1 MYKKLLTAVLT
12 SFIAVVLTFT
22 LGLSV
27 NAATTPGIT
36 YQQVGNHHYV
46 HFGNNTDAQHITDI
60 ASTET
65 FERSGFDQYVNTTSG
80 GILEVDAPIG
90 TTTFVI
96 ANASG
101 QIEYSSSINPNATIQ
116 FIYGIEYLS
125 EIDIDGNVYTWNLG
139 WYGIFYFVQDKEP
152 ILTGETAFV
161 TNIDSPLPE
170 ATIRSYISAY
180 DDVDGDITH
189 LIQLVSTD
197 YEEPYSVGQFEI
209 EYSVS
214 DSSGNTASLL
224 VYVLVRDITAPD
236 TNANTIY
243 QVSYTQTFDVA
254 GLGTTIKTEGNDNF
268 YTPEQLTVTVVSN
281 GYTANKSNIGLYT
294 ITYSLKDPSGNER
307 LIDVYVEVMDD
318 VDPIVSY
325 NPIIVKPAT
334 SNLIL
339 ADIIEDITATDA
351 ISGNVTSSLEIIT
364 DGYTGNGNKV
374 GEYDIVFQVSD
385 GAGNITEF
393 TVTVQVMDNVPPVF
407 MVIPGHFI
415 RVEQIVTLTNEEI
428 IDILQ
433 RTGQLQIAGPMSW
446 SFISNEYIGNEQF
459 PGLYAMSM
467 RFVSPSG
474 ATEVESFVIEVLPSA
489 DWDGVVEDAQEWYEE
504 ALTWMKENP
513 LYTALAFVGVA
524 LSIIGLT
531 VVVTQLTAKHPLT
544 NKTKYSKYQ
553 GKR

>member
-36 YQQVGNHHYV
+36 LQQVGNHHYI
-46 HFGNNTDAQHITDI
+46 HFGNNTDTQHITDI
-60 ASTET
+60 AEAESL
-65 FERSGFDQYVNTTSG
+65 FRGSGFTQIESGNGTLTVTPPQYG
-80 GILEVDAPIG
+80 L
-90 TTTFVI
+90 TFFV
-96 ANASG
+96 ANPSG
-101 QIEYSSSINPNATIQ
+101 QIVWNIQVFSDDIRFVYADGYLQQIVANSSDT
-116 FIYGIEYLS
+116 F
-125 EIDIDGNVYTWNLG
+125 TWNLG
-139 WYGIFYFVQDKEP
+139 YYGKFYFVQDKEP
-152 ILTGETAFV
+152 VLSGQTAFV
-161 TNIDSPLPE
+161 TNIDNPLPE
-170 ATIRSYISAY
+170 STIKSYISAY
-180 DDVDGDITH
+180 DDVDGDLTH

-224 VYVLVRDITAPD
+224 VYVLVRDVTAPVSSID
-236 TNANTIY
+236 NIFD
-243 QVSYTQTFDVA
+243 VSYTETFDVSA
-254 GLGTTIKTEGNDNF
+254 FGNAIKAEAQDNYYPND
-268 YTPEQLTVTVVSN
+268 QLTVTVQSN
-281 GYTANKSNIGLYT
+281 EYTPNKTNIGQYEIVYL
-294 ITYSLKDPSGNER
+294 IKDPSGNEA
-307 LIDVYVEVMDD
+307 LAYTYVNVIDD

-339 ADIIEDITATDA
+339 TDIIEDITATDA

-374 GEYDIVFQVSD
+374 GEYDIIFQVSD
-385 GAGNITEF
+385 GAGNVTEF

-433 RTGQLQIAGPMSW
+433 ATGQLNITSPMSW
-446 SFISNEYIGNEQF
+446 SFISNEYLGNEQF
-459 PGLYAMSM
+459 PGLYAVSM
-467 RFVSPSG
+467 RFVSTSG
-474 ATEVESFVIEVLPSA
+474 ATEVESFVIEVMPSP
-489 DWDGVVEDAQEWYEE
+489 DWDGVIDEAQAWYDE
-504 ALTWMKENP
+504 ALSWMKQNP